1 MKQEDLRCYMGWRE
15 KPIGTGESAWII
27 AALLRKDNELTDMEM
42 GILMPILKVTT
53 FSEETID
60 FTVGKTEEKYWHKDV
75 PCYVGWRGRE
85 AAFIIIQQWE
95 GLIAGQLKDLTRI
108 LEVSKFTEDTVN
120 FTIQELDW

>member
-27 AALLRKDNELTDMEM
+27 VALQRKENELTDMEM
-42 GILMPILKVTT
+42 GMLMPILKVTT

-60 FTVGKTEEKYWHKDV
+60 FTVGKTEQKYRHEA
-75 PCYVGWRGRE
+75 PCYVAWRGRE

-95 GLIAGQLKDLTRI
+95 GLIASQLKDLMRI
-108 LEVSKFTEDTVN
+108 LEVNKFTEDTVH